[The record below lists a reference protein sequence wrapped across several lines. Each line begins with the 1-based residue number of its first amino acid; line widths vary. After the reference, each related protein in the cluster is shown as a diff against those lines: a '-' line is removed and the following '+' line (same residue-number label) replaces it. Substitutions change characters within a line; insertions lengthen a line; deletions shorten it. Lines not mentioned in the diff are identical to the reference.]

1 MFKVKVNINST
12 SEILK
17 KRNLEKNGAAQ
28 RFFTNE
34 VARMANPYVPFKNGG
49 LKDTQ
54 VEIQANKIIYKA
66 PYAKKQYNENA
77 GFGKQGINRGGL
89 RGKQWI
95 PRMMNARGREI
106 VGSVA
111 KLIGGK
117 PKC

>member
-1 MFKVKVNINST
+1 MFKVKVKINST
-12 SEILK
+12 EDILK
-17 KRNLEKNGAAQ
+17 KRHLNTNGLAQ

-34 VARMANPYVPFKNGG
+34 VARLANPYVPFKNGA
-49 LKDTQ
+49 LKDKQ
-54 VEIQANKIIYKA
+54 VEIRVDKIIYKA

-77 GFGKQGINRGGL
+77 GFGKEGINRGGL

-95 PRMMNARGREI
+95 PRMMNARGKEI

-111 KLIGGK
+111 KFVGGK